1 MEPAT
6 KEDLKELKND
16 LIQLMDARFEIVA
29 TKEEVAEIA
38 KDVAVIKSIM
48 ETEKSN
54 RRWLIGTSIS
64 WATLMAIILGA
75 FIKFVP

>member
-16 LIQLMDARFEIVA
+16 LIQLVDARFEIVA

-64 WATLMAIILGA
+64 WANPMAIILGA